1 MVYSMLHTIKI
12 RFSNKMEENSEQREF
27 HCNLKKEKFHSKNI
41 KKFHGGVINMDEQ
54 GRKYIIKT
62 LEK

>member
-1 MVYSMLHTIKI
+1 
-12 RFSNKMEENSEQREF
+12 MEENSEQRKF
-27 HCNLKKEKFHSKNI
+27 HRNLKKEKFHSKNI

>member
-1 MVYSMLHTIKI
+1 MLHTIKI
-12 RFSNKMEENSEQREF
+12 RFSNKIEENSEQREF
-27 HCNLKKEKFHSKNI
+27 HCNLKKGKFHSKNI

-62 LEK
+62 LC

>member
-1 MVYSMLHTIKI
+1 
-12 RFSNKMEENSEQREF
+12 MEENSEQREF
-27 HCNLKKEKFHSKNI
+27 HCNLKKGKFHSKNI

-62 LEK
+62 LR